1 MLPCVRALTGD
12 AREKYTDTMG
22 RTVVFGDF
30 EWDEDK
36 AQQNIRKYGISF
48 EEATQIFADPYFFE
62 VLDDKHSTADEVRH
76 LGWGRVRG
84 FVVATIVFVKR
95 GRVRLVSA
103 RKANKKEE
111 KNYYDQNF
119 EQNFTN
125 KHQKA

>member
-1 MLPCVRALTGD
+1 MQGEEAAGYIRH
-12 AREKYTDTMG
+12 MG
-22 RTVVFGDF
+22 RTVVFGAF

-36 AQQNIRKYGISF
+36 ARANFAKHGISF

-62 VLDDKHSTADEVRH
+62 VLDEKHSTADEVQH

-119 EQNFTN
+119 EQNVTN